1 MKLKNLSIA
10 GLRRGAN
17 NHRCISRKLGSYPY
31 VALVMCLLMTTV
43 FVQAEQDRDYMAV
56 VNRPNLF
63 HLLDLED
70 RRIVRTCELPASVAP
85 GTVVMSPDKSVA
97 YILGGRFDRLYGIAI
112 NGCELVFDAQFSQ
125 GNVRNKSIASLA
137 VSRDGSEL
145 YSIHNP
151 VTIMNDHY
159 QVSSPKFVVYSATDG
174 IDAKPVRSYPAPR
187 QVNILATGHDG
198 QVYLSGPDVYAFDPK
213 TGETSVAIASR
224 NAQREGYGQ
233 PDILTV
239 WPLGSVNEEFL
250 RMYSVPKF
258 SQPGAE
264 PELLWGYERVDLVTG
279 ETSVKDFGPL
289 EEVLFTGMLRPHHPD
304 EFYGVLTQLKRHRVS
319 TQSVIQGVDLE
330 RTYYCINFSTDGST
344 IYLGGTYNDIA
355 IYDADTLESQGK
367 IVLPGGDM
375 SMSTPQVFSALPTL
389 VGDTEG

>member
-1 MKLKNLSIA
+1 MKQTSLMIA
-10 GLRRGAN
+10 GRHRGDN
-17 NHRCISRKLGSYPY
+17 ISSSFFHTLGGYPCL
-31 VALVMCLLMTTV
+31 ALIMCLLMASV
-43 FVQAEQDRDYMAV
+43 SVQAEEDRDYMAV

-63 HLLDLED
+63 HLVDLKD

-85 GTVVMSPDKSVA
+85 GTVVMAPDKSVA
-97 YILGGRFDRLYGIAI
+97 YVLGGRFDRLYGIATD
-112 NGCELVFDAQFSQ
+112 GCKLVFDSQFSQ

-137 VSRDGSEL
+137 VSRDGSEV

-151 VTIMNDHY
+151 VAIMNDHY
-159 QVSSPKFVVYSATDG
+159 QVSTPKFVVYRTADG

-258 SQPGAE
+258 SRSDAE
-264 PELLWGYERVDLVTG
+264 PELLWGYERIDLVTG

-367 IVLPGGDM
+367 IILPGGDM
-375 SMSTPQVFSALPTL
+375 SMSTPQVFSAPPTL
-389 VGDTEG
+389 VGDIKG